1 MNAAVVDF
9 KPSLRSAQHA
19 FEQWRSS
26 RTRREPTPMALRQCA
41 VALLEQHCAFHV
53 CRALRINASALKQWS
68 GTKLSAQSTSKERPV
83 VVDQPAGFVRLPEV
97 EEALVEPAPHCNDSL
112 IIELPN
118 EAIIRVRRAFTLDE
132 VFQAAA
138 RVGGNARTSR

>member
-26 RTRREPTPMALRQCA
+26 RTRRGPTPMALRQCA

-68 GTKLSAQSTSKERPV
+68 GKQPSAQSTSTERPV
-83 VVDQPAGFVRLPEV
+83 VVDHPAGFVRLPDAD
-97 EEALVEPAPHCNDSL
+97 EALVDPAPHSIDSL

-118 EAIIRVRRAFTLDE
+118 ETVIRIRRAFTLDE
-132 VFQAAA
+132 VVQAAA
-138 RVGGNARTSR
+138 RPSSTVAC

>member
-26 RTRREPTPMALRQCA
+26 RTRRGPTPMTLRQCA
-41 VALLEQHCAFHV
+41 VALLEQHRPFHI

-68 GTKLSAQSTSKERPV
+68 GQSVPLSTFAECPV
-83 VVDQPAGFVRLPEV
+83 DADSPAGFVRLPDTD
-97 EEALVEPAPHCNDSL
+97 EALVDPAPQITDSL

-118 EAIIRVRRAFTLDE
+118 EAVIRIRRAFTLDE

-138 RVGGNARTSR
+138 RVGGNVSAC

>member
-19 FEQWRSS
+19 FEQWRSI
-26 RTRREPTPMALRQCA
+26 RTRRGRTPMPLRQCA

-53 CRALRINASALKQWS
+53 CRALRINANALKQWS
-68 GTKLSAQSTSKERPV
+68 GTQPAAQSTSPECPV
-83 VVDQPAGFVRLPEV
+83 DADHATGFVRLPDV
-97 EEALVEPAPHCNDSL
+97 EESLVEPAPQVTDSL

-118 EAIIRVRRAFTLDE
+118 EAVIRIRRAFTLDE

-138 RVGGNARTSR
+138 RVGGNVSAC